1 MNTPNYFAEII
12 QSYLTTAKA
21 ECWKWDVVPDF
32 GSLVVIEQKDLR
44 IIACVTS
51 IETGSA
57 DPSRQPYAYQKTE
70 AELLREQPQ
79 IFAFLKTYIQLTCV
93 GFYTEKDPAL
103 QYFLPPQPAK
113 IHAFVRSADTAL
125 AQRFFAQTSFL
136 YLLQHANPISYD
148 EVLFALINRFYS
160 SGCLSPVTIQSL
172 VDHYT
177 MIAGSDYRRVRFFC
191 ERLSTMLG
199 VR

>member
-1 MNTPNYFAEII
+1 MNLPHYFAEII
-12 QSYLTTAKA
+12 QSHLTSARA
-21 ECWKWDVVPDF
+21 ECWKWDSVPDF

-70 AELLREQPQ
+70 VELLREQPQ
-79 IFAFLKTYIQLTCV
+79 IFSFLKTYIQLTPV
-93 GFYTEKDPAL
+93 GFFTEKEPAI

-113 IHAFVRSADTAL
+113 IHAFVRSVDTTL
-125 AQRFFAQTSFL
+125 AQQFFTQTSFL

-148 EVLFALINRFYS
+148 EVLFALINRFYA
-160 SGCLSPVTIQSL
+160 SGCLSTTTIQLL

-191 ERLSTMLG
+191 ERLSIMLG
-199 VR
+199 SD